1 MERLPALVLSG
12 FLGAGKTTLL
22 NQILANRG
30 GLRAAVIVN
39 DMSEINIDAALV
51 GDRAALSR
59 TEEQLVEMQNG
70 CICCICCICCTLRE
84 DLLKEVER
92 LARLGR
98 FDYLFIESTGVSEP
112 LPVAETFT
120 FADEAGRSL
129 SDIARLDAML
139 TVVDAP
145 NFLRELEDAD
155 DLLERGLAL
164 GEEDERTIADLLIE
178 QVEFADILLLNKTDL
193 VTTEQ
198 LNQVRALLARLNPDA
213 KILTSEFGRAPLEEL
228 LNTNRFDFAR
238 AERSPGWLKELR
250 HERKSEADEYGVR
263 SFVYRARRPFHPERL
278 WEFFHTDQA
287 GLLRSKGYFW
297 IANRMEFAGLWS
309 QAGASARTEPA
320 GLWWVAVPDEHW
332 PSDAAERAPILKLFE
347 APYGDRRQELVFIGA
362 EMDEDEIRAE
372 LDECLLNDA
381 ELAEG
386 PAAWARYPDP
396 FPVWVQGEVE
406 EA

>member
-51 GDRAALSR
+51 GDSAELSR
-59 TEEQLVEMQNG
+59 TDERLVEMQNG
-70 CICCICCICCTLRE
+70 CICCTLRE

-92 LARLGR
+92 LAREGR
-98 FDYLFIESTGVSEP
+98 FDYLFIESTGISEP

-120 FADEAGRSL
+120 FADESGRSL

-164 GEEDERTIADLLIE
+164 GEDDERTIADLLIE
-178 QVEFADILLLNKTDL
+178 QVEFADILLLNKADL
-193 VTTEQ
+193 VTTEE
-198 LNQVRALLARLNPDA
+198 LNRVRALIQRLNPDA
-213 KILTSEFGRAPLEEL
+213 KVLVSEFGRAPLEEL
-228 LNTNRFDFAR
+228 LNTHRFDFAR
-238 AERSPGWLKELR
+238 AERSPGWMKELR

-263 SFVYRARRPFHPERL
+263 SFVYRSRRPFHPERL
-278 WEFFHTDQA
+278 WEFFHTDQP
-287 GLLRSKGYFW
+287 GLLRSKGFFW
-297 IANRMEFAGLWS
+297 IASRMEFAGLWS

-332 PSDAAERAPILKLFE
+332 PTDAAERAPILQLFDG
-347 APYGDRRQELVFIGA
+347 PYGDRRQELVFIGA

-372 LDECLLNDA
+372 LDLCVLSDA
-381 ELAEG
+381 ELEQG
-386 PAAWARYPDP
+386 PAAWATYPDP
-396 FPVWVQGEVE
+396 FPLWVQESE
-406 EA
+406 PETEAG